1 MKTDLALEERIARGE
16 KAVALAKEKGLDT
29 SDWQAELERL
39 KLLLARDV
47 APSSA
52 REEVSCQVRAWA
64 GNKPERWKR
73 VHTALLRIYTPVWEH
88 VDGRDILVA
97 WAAACLALT
106 RAKRELTRLEGL
118 QRPLG
123 RRELDAKR
131 ARQAD
136 MSFWGRLANRL
147 AAQVPTALAEDAKA
161 AKVLAALVN
170 DKHGDKE

>member
-1 MKTDLALEERIARGE
+1 MLKSLRRYATTESEPPEPIEQEEATPVPHGYVDE
-16 KAVALAKEKGLDT
+16 PLFGDAATT
-29 SDWQAELERL
+29 SADA
-39 KLLLARDV
+39 DV
-47 APSSA
+47 S
-52 REEVSCQVRAWA
+52 REVRAWA

-73 VHTALLRIYTPVWEH
+73 VHTALLRIYTPAWER
-88 VDGRDILVA
+88 VDARDILVA

-106 RAKRELTRLEGL
+106 RAKRQLTRLERL

-147 AAQVPTALAEDAKA
+147 VAQVPTALAEDAEA

-170 DKHGDKE
+170 DKHGDRE